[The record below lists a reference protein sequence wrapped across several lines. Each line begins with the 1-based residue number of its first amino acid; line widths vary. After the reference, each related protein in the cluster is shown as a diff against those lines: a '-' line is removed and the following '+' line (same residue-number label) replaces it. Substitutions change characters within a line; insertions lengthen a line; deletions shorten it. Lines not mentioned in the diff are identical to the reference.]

1 MLSTQ
6 DIAEL
11 EQKYK
16 KYVLK
21 KRVKYI
27 FYILLLSV
35 VFLAVIYFVYLNNL
49 RSKKESTPKHIIKK
63 TKHIKN
69 SVIKKEEKKVLL
81 SKSLL
86 SATKDYNKS
95 ESTVKKDIKDILSNE
110 KNTSKPVKAD
120 IKDSVKT
127 LIQITDTKDTKEI
140 KSEKSDT
147 TLSFHIK
154 PSTDFSYQE
163 FSKQTLKLNL
173 VTNTDTNISKHSENI
188 VEKPTVSKKEKKKKE
203 KRKVSNSTIKIEMN
217 DMNSVKYLK
226 EKYNKTHNIIFALML
241 CEEYYSLKKYKESLK
256 WSIIA
261 NDLDNQ
267 SERSWIWFAKSK
279 YRLNQKDDAIRALKA
294 YLKTNESDTI
304 RFLLEKIQNGELDD

>member
-16 KYVLK
+16 KYILK

-27 FYILLLSV
+27 FYIFLLSV
-35 VFLAVIYFVYLNNL
+35 VFLAAIYFVYLNNP

-69 SVIKKEEKKVLL
+69 SVTEKKEKKVLL
-81 SKSLL
+81 PKSLL
-86 SATKDYNKS
+86 SEIKDYNKS
-95 ESTVKKDIKDILSNE
+95 ESTVKKDIKDTLSNE
-110 KNTSKPVKAD
+110 KNISKPVKTD

-127 LIQITDTKDTKEI
+127 LISVTDTKDTTEI
-140 KSEKSDT
+140 KSKKSDT

-188 VEKPTVSKKEKKKKE
+188 IEKTTVSKKEKKKKE

-279 YRLNQKDDAIRALKA
+279 YRLNQKDDAVRALKA

-304 RFLLEKIQNGELDD
+304 HFLLEKIQNGELDD